1 MMEERKIPF
10 DFLYIVKELKA
21 LRIPCMSERNSDNS
35 WTTFTGGE
43 DDTMIHTWGMGST
56 KEASLRDY
64 VRGLKE
70 TARIMYEDEELGG
83 ASFLNLLKIL
93 ISTEEELLSCLDGKT
108 CGVF

>member
-1 MMEERKIPF
+1 MEERKIPF
-10 DFLYIVKELKA
+10 DLLYFVKELKG
-21 LRIPCMSERNSDNS
+21 LRLPCVSERNSDGS

-43 DDTMIHTWGMGST
+43 DDSMIHTWGMGST

-70 TARIMYEDEELGG
+70 IARIMYEDEELGG
-83 ASFLNLLKIL
+83 VSFLNLLKIL